1 MRREEDEFIARLRSI
16 LSDPANVGDPLMIP
30 LTELLDRHL
39 RQRRLLERIMRIS
52 DRAQA
57 QLRDVNL
64 TLQAASLTD
73 PLTGV
78 ANRRHLVERFRREAI
93 RAQCTGGPMAVLIA
107 DVDRFKAVN
116 DTWGHE
122 TGDAVLAA
130 IADVLQSRLRD
141 YDLCGRWG
149 GEEFLILL
157 PETTVEGGL
166 VVAEKLR
173 AAVADCQPGGL
184 MRPEIQVSLSVG
196 VAGYDPAEPIE
207 VSISRADGAL
217 YEAKTAGR
225 NRCVAAVAA

>member
-1 MRREEDEFIARLRSI
+1 MRREENEFIAQIRSI
-16 LSDPANVGDPLMIP
+16 LVDPDNAGDPLLVP
-30 LTELLDRHL
+30 LSELLDRHL

-73 PLTGV
+73 PLTGL
-78 ANRRHLVERFRREAI
+78 ANRRHLVERFRREAM
-93 RAQCTGGPMAVLIA
+93 RAQRTGGPMVVLLA

-130 IADVLQSRLRD
+130 IADVLQANLRE

-157 PETTVEGGL
+157 PETTLEGGL
-166 VVAEKLR
+166 AVAEKLR
-173 AAVADCQPGGL
+173 AAVATCEPGGI
-184 MRPEIQVSLSVG
+184 MRPEIEVSLSVG
-196 VAGYDPAEPIE
+196 VTLYDADEPIE
-207 VSISRADGAL
+207 TSISRADGAL

-225 NRCVAAVAA
+225 NRCVAARAA